1 MYSLIGGILLFAKDG
16 IIRFSKTVGLSDVLA
31 GLVGGFGG
39 GVAQVVV
46 LGPCTYLVTAAV
58 AGDKNMSLG
67 QRISDTFSKRG
78 ISGFYQGG
86 TALMLRQGCT
96 LTYSLIYTFTYS
108 YILGS
113 NWASRQG
120 ITDFVRNQFKNN
132 HKDPKNA
139 KLSVTEEALSG
150 IVGGALSTWNQ
161 PFEVMRIE
169 AQAAAAK
176 GMAPKNIFETTSSI
190 VKENGVSGLFKGEP
204 SHTLSIPLTHSHSQ
218 SLTH

>member
-1 MYSLIGGILLFAKDG
+1 
-16 IIRFSKTVGLSDVLA
+16 
-31 GLVGGFGG
+31 
-39 GVAQVVV
+39 
-46 LGPCTYLVTAAV
+46 
-58 AGDKNMSLG
+58 MSLG

-176 GMAPKNIFETTSSI
+176 GMAPKNIFETTSSLSLI
-190 VKENGVSGLFKGEP
+190 HISEP
-204 SHTLSIPLTHSHSQ
+204 TRPY
-218 SLTH
+218 